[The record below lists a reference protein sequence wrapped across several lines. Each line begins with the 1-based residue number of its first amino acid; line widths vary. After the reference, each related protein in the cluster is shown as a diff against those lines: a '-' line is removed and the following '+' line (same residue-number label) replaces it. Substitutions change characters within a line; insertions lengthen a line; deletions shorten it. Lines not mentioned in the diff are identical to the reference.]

1 MLYYL
6 SGSDSE
12 NIFFQLFEHCL
23 APDTMGDGTGCDNMT
38 AVIVKFR
45 PDFKNVTDTIGDTGE
60 SAATVNENGK
70 RSEPSEE
77 DTELPAPKKRKVDA
91 SSSEAVSASS
101 Q

>member
-1 MLYYL
+1 MAF
-6 SGSDSE
+6 S
-12 NIFFQLFEHCL
+12 FQLFEHCL

-60 SAATVNENGK
+60 SDAKVNENGK
-70 RSEPSEE
+70 RSEPGEE
-77 DTELPAPKKRKVDA
+77 DTEQPAAKKRKVEA
-91 SSSEAVSASS
+91 SSSESVEATS

>member
-1 MLYYL
+1 MQCHQMY
-6 SGSDSE
+6 SDLK
-12 NIFFQLFEHCL
+12 IFSFQLFDHCL

-60 SAATVNENGK
+60 SIASVNENGK

-77 DTELPAPKKRKVDA
+77 DTELPASKKRKVDA
-91 SSSEAVSASS
+91 SSSDAVSASS